1 MNVLIT
7 GSSGFIGGVLAEQC
21 RTAGD
26 RVLGLDI
33 RSPDRPAAGTEF
45 ELCDVRSVERFHR
58 VIAEFRP
65 GRIYH
70 LAAQSYPVVSMA
82 KAWETFEVNAGGTV
96 HLFESLRHL
105 GLRPMVVVACSSA
118 EYGPVASADL
128 PVKEDHLLRPLH
140 PYGVS
145 KVAQDLLSYQYF
157 LNYGIPAIR
166 IRIFNTTGPSKVGDV
181 CSDLTRRAA
190 EIELG
195 LRPPQLPMGNLTTRR
210 ALQDVRDL
218 VRGLLL
224 AAERGTPGD
233 VYNIGGNAIYS
244 VAELVETVRR
254 RCRVPFTV
262 LPDPALQRAN
272 DEPVIA
278 GDSTKFHGLTGWTP
292 EIEIEQTLAEMLAW
306 WRERLQLDESR
317 SPSLVAS

>member
-1 MNVLIT
+1 MRILIT
-7 GSSGFIGGVLAEQC
+7 GSAGFIGGVLSAQAAQ
-21 RTAGD
+21 TGHH
-26 RVLGLDI
+26 VLGLDI
-33 RSPDRPAAGTEF
+33 RPPETPAGSTF
-45 ELCDVRSVERFHR
+45 ELCDVRDAARFSSI
-58 VIAEFRP
+58 VAGFRP
-65 GRIYH
+65 DRVFH
-70 LAAQSYPVVSMA
+70 LAAQSYPTVSMT
-82 KAWETFEVNAGGTV
+82 KPWETMEVNAAGTI
-96 HLFESLRHL
+96 HLFEALRAE
-105 GLRPMVVVACSSA
+105 GLSPTVVVACSSA
-118 EYGPVASADL
+118 EYGPVSAADL

-145 KVAQDLLSYQYF
+145 KVAQDLLASQYF

-262 LPDPALQRAN
+262 LPDPELQRAN

-278 GDSTKFHGLTGWTP
+278 GDSTKFRGLTGWEP
-292 EIEIEQTLAEMLAW
+292 EIEIEETLVEMLAW
-306 WRERLQLDESR
+306 WRERLQIGAG
-317 SPSLVAS
+317 SPSLAAR